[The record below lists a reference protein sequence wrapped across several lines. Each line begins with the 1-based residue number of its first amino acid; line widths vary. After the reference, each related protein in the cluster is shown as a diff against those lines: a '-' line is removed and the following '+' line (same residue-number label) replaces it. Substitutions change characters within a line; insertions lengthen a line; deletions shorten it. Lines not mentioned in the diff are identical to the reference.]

1 MEKDFF
7 SHLMES
13 EKNCLAF
20 IARQMSAGTITLM
33 GPTSSAKS
41 TTLTEIVQPTI
52 NKLLGK
58 NVGDT
63 AQTTLIRTLLMLNWR
78 LDASDVL
85 VQCIPYK
92 DEEIILLKFLT
103 NTKTV
108 IAEAIYKMRDELED
122 FKVNEEI
129 IKKILDPVNR
139 SYHAYDF
146 VKTHDLT
153 EGLIILLD
161 RICKEIIEEP
171 DLIEDTVNKNFKER
185 RKAQKNIKKS
195 DIYEE
200 VIDERFSNNEKYKA
214 ELSDWFK
221 EVKSTLYLELE
232 DLWTYINAESFIL
245 IGKVTDESPVNELV
259 EKIYAKNSACSLIF
273 EEIRYAIS
281 PSDGF
286 IEAFNKRNINMY
298 GRNLKLNI
306 LDTAGVTQS
315 SQERDEI
322 DEEMDRILQRQ
333 TDSVLFLCAS
343 DEQPS
348 IYETCISLLHEKEK
362 KLAEKPV
369 IICRT
374 KADLVV
380 RNILVNKWRQDTGEN
395 GIPSND
401 KYDEYVNLA
410 FDEFTKQY
418 ITNYGYG
425 EDKLGRKS
433 NNSKVEF
440 LSLASDL
447 SKDMNSVLDNKLHS
461 SRIYEIL
468 LNILDEIDEI
478 YSYDGNRPW
487 LYSIDLE
494 HTPLTLISNAHDLT
508 KTIATA
514 LTAYNAKQKNQ
525 YLQYV
530 DEKGVFHGRSVN
542 CFWNKLSYGEGHE
555 TKALYYLNFKLYI
568 KNMVAR
574 WLRDLI
580 PINDMIN
587 DFVISYEFLSENNDI
602 EKVKTEFPTKLRE
615 LLKERWWIVIDNVA
629 KKLSYDCLQ
638 PDFNDCFYNYSW
650 DTGFRKS
657 LNVLNDK
664 FSSVNYWH
672 DNLLK
677 LVAEEVDSILQ
688 KMYVFDE
695 V

>member
-1 MEKDFF
+1 MGKKFF
-7 SHLMES
+7 NHLMES

-78 LDASDVL
+78 LEASDVL

-92 DEEIILLKFLT
+92 DEEVLLLKFLT

-108 IAEAIYKMRDELED
+108 IGEAIYKMRDELED
-122 FKVNEEI
+122 FKVDGEI
-129 IKKILDPVNR
+129 IKKILNPVNR

-146 VKTHDLT
+146 VNTHDLI
-153 EGLIILLD
+153 EPLIGLLD
-161 RICKEIIEEP
+161 KICKEIIEEP
-171 DLIEDTVNKNFKER
+171 DLIEDAVNKNFKER

-200 VIDERFSNNEKYKA
+200 VIDERFSNNEKHR
-214 ELSDWFK
+214 EVLSDWFK
-221 EVKSTLYLELE
+221 KIKVTLYSELE
-232 DLWTYINAESFIL
+232 NLWTYFNAESFIL
-245 IGKVTDESPVNELV
+245 IDKVTDDSPVNELV
-259 EKIYAKNSACSLIF
+259 DKIYAKNSACSLIF

-286 IEAFNKRNINMY
+286 IEAFNKRNVNKY
-298 GRNLKLNI
+298 GRNFKLNI

-322 DEEMDRILQRQ
+322 DEEMDRILQRE
-333 TDSVLFLCAS
+333 TDAVLFLCAS

-348 IYETCISLLHEKEK
+348 IYETCISLLYEKEK

-374 KADLVV
+374 KADIVV

-395 GIPSND
+395 GIPSD
-401 KYDEYVNLA
+401 EKYDEYVNLA
-410 FDEFTKQY
+410 FDEFTNQY
-418 ITNYGYG
+418 ITSYSYG
-425 EDKLGRKS
+425 EDKLGRE

-447 SKDMNSVLDNKLHS
+447 SKDMNKVLDNKLHK
-461 SRIYEIL
+461 SRIYEIFL
-468 LNILDEIDEI
+468 DILNQIDEM

-487 LYSIDLE
+487 LYSIDLDN
-494 HTPLTLISNAHDLT
+494 TPLTLISNAQDLT

-514 LTAYNAKQKNQ
+514 LTAYNLKQKNQ

-555 TKALYYLNFKLYI
+555 TKALYYLNFKLHI
-568 KNMVAR
+568 KNMISR

-587 DFVISYEFLSENNDI
+587 DFDISYKFLVENDDSEKIKN
-602 EKVKTEFPTKLRE
+602 EFPSKLKE
-615 LLKERWWIVIDNVA
+615 LLKERWWVVIDNVA

-657 LNVLNDK
+657 LMVLNDK

-677 LVAEEVDSILQ
+677 LVAAEVDSILQ